1 MLDRI
6 KACFTESIQTQIAA
20 AEALLALVKTRRGN
34 TNKDNAKLTGQ
45 IVSLIEKWKK

>member
-1 MLDRI
+1 MV
-6 KACFTESIQTQIAA
+6 AA

-45 IVSLIEKWKK
+45 IISLIEKWKK